1 MKAVKKCSEPDFLPK
16 YIKSNYYIKSYRCF
30 EIMEFSI
37 RSMKGL
43 IRENTQKRVSEE
55 SAEGLGNFLDKWS
68 EDVAEDAVEIAAEDN
83 RKTVRAEDVRKAL
96 NRRKSRSVEEKITI

>member
-1 MKAVKKCSEPDFLPK
+1 
-16 YIKSNYYIKSYRCF
+16 
-30 EIMEFSI
+30 MEFSI

-55 SAEGLGNFLDKWS
+55 SAEGLGSFLNNWS
-68 EDVAEDAVEIAAEDN
+68 EDVAKDAVEIASEDN